1 MSRAATSTDPG
12 PRPKHEFVLLRLLPH
27 DSPVHRLWAGTK
39 LLVVAALAL
48 MLSIRPTWPALGVAA
63 AVVAAGV
70 VAARVPAGAVPRLPR
85 WIFVL
90 ALADALLTLRSAT
103 PPLVHVGS
111 VDLSVGGLGEWA
123 LLVGLAVVIL
133 AAALLVGWT
142 TSLGD
147 VAPALARL
155 TAPLRV
161 LRLPVDDWVLAV
173 GLAIRSLPLLI
184 DEIRTLLAVSRLRR
198 PVTQDRLTPRQRL
211 RRAVR
216 EVEGLLSTAVVQAL
230 RRARDL
236 ADAIEARGGL
246 GSPTTPMATPGAT
259 DALVLVAVTA
269 AIVAVLA
276 LSR

>member
-1 MSRAATSTDPG
+1 
-12 PRPKHEFVLLRLLPH
+12 
-27 DSPVHRLWAGTK
+27 
-39 LLVVAALAL
+39 VAVG
-48 MLSIRPTWPALGVAA
+48 M
-63 AVVAAGV
+63 

-85 WIFVL
+85 WIWVL

-111 VDLSVGGLGEWA
+111 VDLSLGGLGDWA
-123 LLVGLAVVIL
+123 LLAGLAIVIL

-161 LRLPVDDWVLAV
+161 LRLPVDEWVLAV
-173 GLAIRSLPLLI
+173 GLAIRSLPLLV

-198 PVTQDRLTPRQRL
+198 PVTHDRSTPRQRL

-246 GSPTTPMATPGAT
+246 GVPATPNATPGAT
-259 DALVLVAVTA
+259 DVLVLVVVTA
-269 AIVAVLA
+269 LVVAVLA
-276 LSR
+276 L

>member
-12 PRPKHEFVLLRLLPH
+12 PRRKPEFVLLRLLPH

-90 ALADALLTLRSAT
+90 ALADALLTLRSAA

-111 VDLSVGGLGEWA
+111 VDLSLGGLGDWA

-161 LRLPVDDWVLAV
+161 LRLPVDEWVLAI

-198 PVTQDRLTPRQRL
+198 PVTHDRLTPRQRL

-246 GSPTTPMATPGAT
+246 GAPTTPIATAGAT
-259 DALVLVAVTA
+259 DAFVLVAVA
-269 AIVAVLA
+269 AAVVAVLA
-276 LSR
+276 L

>member
-1 MSRAATSTDPG
+1 M
-12 PRPKHEFVLLRLLPH
+12 
-27 DSPVHRLWAGTK
+27 
-39 LLVVAALAL
+39 
-48 MLSIRPTWPALGVAA
+48 
-63 AVVAAGV
+63 
-70 VAARVPAGAVPRLPR
+70 
-85 WIFVL
+85 
-90 ALADALLTLRSAT
+90 
-103 PPLVHVGS
+103 
-111 VDLSVGGLGEWA
+111 GGLGDWA
-123 LLVGLAVVIL
+123 LLVGLAIVIL

-161 LRLPVDDWVLAV
+161 LRLPVDEWVLAV

-198 PVTQDRLTPRQRL
+198 PVTHDRSTPRQRL

-246 GSPTTPMATPGAT
+246 GAPTTPIATPGAM
-259 DALVLVAVTA
+259 DAFVLVAVA
-269 AIVAVLA
+269 AAVAAVLA
-276 LSR
+276 V